1 SQLIAMPVI
10 PRIAA
15 MALATAREHFH
26 HKERCLFC
34 DLIDQ
39 ELDDGRRIVA
49 RNDHFLC
56 YIPYASRFPFEMV
69 VLPLAHHHDF
79 SEMEDGLALALAQ
92 ILSESI
98 RRLAALFGDLPF
110 NLTIHTAPNT
120 GQSPRRS
127 GYWSTLGYDWHW
139 QVEILPRLHPV
150 HGFEWGTG
158 LFINPTPAEEAARY
172 LREAKI

>member
-1 SQLIAMPVI
+1 MGKTHS
-10 PRIAA
+10 RIFYKFWIYIRYS
-15 MALATAREHFH
+15 LTISLYTEKRIYDTG
-26 HKERCLFC
+26 FC
-34 DLIDQ
+34 MYMHYIFF
-39 ELDDGRRIVA
+39 RII
-49 RNDHFLC
+49 RHNHFLC
-56 YIPYASRFPFEMV
+56 YIPYASRFPFEMI